1 MDYRKY
7 ILNSLDHVEL
17 VKEFIEWSLKGM
29 TDKSIEINENIIL
42 IDTLHTI
49 EELVEQFK
57 GTDVNIIDVTESNNF
72 DTLDFTIETNI
83 KIAEAKKELDI
94 SDDINYF
101 LDLIETRGHEYL
113 LTGKEQQRLHELT
126 KNFNQ

>member
-7 ILNSLDHVEL
+7 ILNSLDHMEV

-29 TDKSIEINENIIL
+29 TDKSIVINDNIIM

-72 DTLDFTIETNI
+72 DTLDFTGFSGSLLNTVTTVYGD
-83 KIAEAKKELDI
+83 LLI
-94 SDDINYF
+94 S
-101 LDLIETRGHEYL
+101 TGMS
-113 LTGKEQQRLHELT
+113 LTAGKVGVPGNVLT
-126 KNFNQ
+126 

>member
-1 MDYRKY
+1 
-7 ILNSLDHVEL
+7 
-17 VKEFIEWSLKGM
+17 M

-57 GTDVNIIDVTESNNF
+57 GTDVNIIDITESNNF

>member
-57 GTDVNIIDVTESNNF
+57 GTDVNIIDITESNNF
-72 DTLDFTIETNI
+72 DTF
-83 KIAEAKKELDI
+83 
-94 SDDINYF
+94 
-101 LDLIETRGHEYL
+101 
-113 LTGKEQQRLHELT
+113 
-126 KNFNQ
+126 